1 MKQQVRLRVL
11 IPLVLVAVA
20 GLLVWKFVLADD
32 GVEQAAEPAAVA
44 PQPAA
49 PEGAPADAATPIAP
63 GTPAA
68 EGAPAA
74 DGDLVAKL
82 TTICQEAQAEVDALD
97 YGTTPASAEAALRRA
112 VGIEADAVTR
122 IGALST
128 VGEQS
133 ATLAELQATARE
145 THDVA
150 VEALAALEED
160 RYVRAFGLIDRSQRL
175 SAKGDELALELGA
188 TGCRDEEAAPA
199 DPNDEIDAATYAVAD
214 KLDDSKV
221 VVAVVYAPDA
231 DVDAVTL
238 REARAGALAAKAA
251 FVAIDGTRDAA
262 IRVLASKLELRETP
276 AILVFKRSG
285 GLSTRLDGF
294 ADRQTVAQAVQ
305 NAKAPA

>member
-11 IPLVLVAVA
+11 IPLALVAVA

-32 GVEQAAEPAAVA
+32 GAQPVAEPAAIA

-49 PEGAPADAATPIAP
+49 PDAPAAAAPADAVAP
-63 GTPAA
+63 GTS
-68 EGAPAA
+68 APAA
-74 DGDLVAKL
+74 DGDLAASL
-82 TTICQEAQAEVDALD
+82 TEICEETRAEIDALD
-97 YGTTPASAEAALRRA
+97 YGTTPTAAEAALRRA
-112 VGIEADAVTR
+112 VGIQADAVTR

-133 ATLAELQATARE
+133 ATLAELQATVRQ
-145 THDVA
+145 THDVSA
-150 VEALAALEED
+150 EALAALVDD

-175 SAKGDELALELGA
+175 STKSDELALELGA
-188 TGCRDEEAAPA
+188 AGCEDEQATAAGQ
-199 DPNDEIDAATYAVAD
+199 DEDVDAATYAVAD
-214 KLDDSKV
+214 RLDDTRV
-221 VVAVVYAPDA
+221 VVVVLYSPDA

-238 REARAGALAAKAA
+238 REARAGALAAKAS

-262 IRVLASKLELRETP
+262 IRVIASKLDLRETP
-276 AILVFKRSG
+276 AVLVFERNG

-294 ADRQTVAQAVQ
+294 ADRQTVAQAVA

>member
-68 EGAPAA
+68 EAAPPA
-74 DGDLVAKL
+74 DGDLVAAL
-82 TTICQEAQAEVDALD
+82 TTICQETQAKLDALD
-97 YGTTPASAEAALRRA
+97 YGTTPASAETALRRA
-112 VGIEADAVTR
+112 VGIDADAVAR
-122 IGALST
+122 VGALST

-133 ATLAELQATARE
+133 ATLAELQATVRQA
-145 THDVA
+145 HDA
-150 VEALAALEED
+150 ATQALDALVGD
-160 RYVRAFGLIDRSQRL
+160 RYVRAFGLIDKSDRL
-175 SAKGDELALELGA
+175 STRSDELAATLGVPDCSGDQA
-188 TGCRDEEAAPA
+188 AASDE
-199 DPNDEIDAATYAVAD
+199 DLDAATYAVAD

-238 REARAGALAAKAA
+238 REARAGALAAKAG
-251 FVAIDGTRDAA
+251 FVAIDGTRDSA
-262 IRVLASKLELRETP
+262 IRVIASKLELRETP
-276 AILVFKRSG
+276 AILVFARSG